1 MRRLVPPPITLS
13 GSYEPVQ
20 MFEFLA
26 AVKKAGTPTEEV
38 ARTLQIE
45 PHRASYAL
53 GAGFELFRK
62 RALEA
67 QGVFK

>member
-1 MRRLVPPPITLS
+1 MRRLVPPPVTPS

-26 AVKKAGTPTEEV
+26 ACKKAGMPTEKV
-38 ARTLQIE
+38 ASTLDIE
-45 PHRASYAL
+45 PHRAAYAL
-53 GAGFELFRK
+53 GDGFELFRK

-67 QGVFK
+67 QGVYR